1 MIKIVLFESFLCL
14 SSSRNFP
21 ESAKYQIPSLSPLE
35 NAQRARSPKFF
46 AGLASDRQWGATLA
60 FEDSPQALPRGAANP
75 TPKPSGCT
83 AGAASNDP
91 NYYKNSTNWQGLFE
105 DEAHIDNANPRL
117 LHLLEK
123 QGF

>member
-1 MIKIVLFESFLCL
+1 MHSERDPRSFLRG
-14 SSSRNFP
+14 SR
-21 ESAKYQIPSLSPLE
+21 A
-35 NAQRARSPKFF
+35 
-46 AGLASDRQWGATLA
+46 RQWGGTLA
-60 FEDSPQALPRGAANP
+60 FEDSPQALPRGASNP
-75 TPKPSGCT
+75 TPKLSGCT

-91 NYYKNSTNWQGLFE
+91 NYYKNSTSWQGLSE